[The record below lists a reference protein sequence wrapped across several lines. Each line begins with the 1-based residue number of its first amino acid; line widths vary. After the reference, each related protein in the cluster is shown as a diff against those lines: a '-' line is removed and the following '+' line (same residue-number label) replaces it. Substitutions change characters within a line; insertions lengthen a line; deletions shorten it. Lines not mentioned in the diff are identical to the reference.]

1 MKPCPHKTL
10 TLLAPQ
16 SKKVRCRTCHLVIA
30 EDDLPG
36 EYCPECYDVDGVK
49 RTDFEQVTPDDTK
62 PVRYR
67 CDSCG
72 AIIEC

>member
-1 MKPCPHKTL
+1 MDPCAHKVL
-10 TLLAPQ
+10 ALLAPQ

-30 EDDLPG
+30 EEELG
-36 EYCPECYDVDGVK
+36 GGYCPECYDVEGIK
-49 RTDFEQVTPDDTK
+49 RTEFEQVLPDENE

-67 CDSCG
+67 CEDCG